1 MSTTTA
7 VVRKNT
13 YYDSVSLMSVST
25 KANALDGVEQA
36 FTAMGTEM
44 NKGVLENLGLLTE
57 ELRAAESGDLMIV
70 LVAEDGADTE
80 ALLAGIEDLLTRKAP
95 ASAAAGEVTYRT
107 VASAAAGIEGANLAV
122 IAVNGAYAAREAR
135 KALESGLHVMMFSD
149 NVTVEDE
156 VALKELAHSKGLFMM
171 GPDCGTAIVNNV
183 ALCFGNKVRPGSVG
197 IVAASGTG
205 SQEVSVR
212 VHALGGGVSQ
222 LIGTGGRDLSERV
235 GGIMMVDGIRALAA
249 DPATDVI
256 VLVSKPPAPSVE
268 KKVLAEVAAAGK
280 PVVVWFI
287 DGSEEA
293 VAAAGGHF
301 AAGSLQAAR
310 KAVELAGTAG
320 TGGAVAGGAVA
331 GGAVAEE
338 SDAEAAAAEIV
349 ARLAD
354 GQKYVRGLFCG
365 GTLCDET
372 MYAVRDAGIDVWSN
386 IQKDPAFRL
395 PAGAASRGHT
405 FLDFG
410 DDDFTNG
417 RPHPMIDPSLRVE
430 RIVEEAGDPEVAAL
444 VLDFVLGFGSHE
456 DPVGTTLPAIEEA
469 RRLARE
475 AGRHLEVVAYVL
487 GTDLD
492 TPSVAAQT
500 AALRAAGV
508 TVTLSSTETGRLARE
523 IAKKAQA

>member
-1 MSTTTA
+1 VSITA

-13 YYDSVSLMSVST
+13 YFDSVSLMSVST
-25 KANALDGVEQA
+25 RANGLDGVDQA

-44 NKGVLENLGLLTE
+44 NKGVLENLGLLTD

-80 ALLAGIEDLLTRKAP
+80 ALLAEIEDLLTRKAP
-95 ASAAAGEVTYRT
+95 ASAGGGEVTYRT
-107 VASAAAGIEGANLAV
+107 IASAAAGIDGANLAV
-122 IAVNGAYAAREAR
+122 VAVNGAYAAREAR

-149 NVTVEDE
+149 NVAVEDE
-156 VALKELAHSKGLFMM
+156 IALKNLAHDKGLFMM
-171 GPDCGTAIVNNV
+171 GPDCGTAIINNV
-183 ALCFGNKVRPGSVG
+183 ALCFGNKVRPGSIG

-212 VHALGGGVSQ
+212 VHALGGGISQ
-222 LIGTGGRDLSERV
+222 LIGTGGRDLSEQV

-256 VLVSKPPAPSVE
+256 VLVSKPPAASVE

-293 VAAAGGHF
+293 VTAAGGHF

-310 KAVELAGTAG
+310 KAVELAGVEG
-320 TGGAVAGGAVA
+320 SAVEEFEAEVA
-331 GGAVAEE
+331 
-338 SDAEAAAAEIV
+338 AEAV
-349 ARLAD
+349 VPRLAE

-372 MYAVRDAGIDVWSN
+372 MYAVRDAGLDVWSN
-386 IQKDPAFRL
+386 IQKNADFRL
-395 PAGAASRGHT
+395 PAGSASRGHT

-417 RPHPMIDPSLRVE
+417 RPHPMIDPALRIE
-430 RIVEEAGDPEVAAL
+430 RIVEEAKDPEVAAI
-444 VLDFVLGFGSHE
+444 VMDFVLGFGSHE

-469 RRLARE
+469 LRVAKD
-475 AGRHLEVVAYVL
+475 AGRHLEIVAYVL

-492 TPSVAAQT
+492 TPSVAAQS

-508 TVTLSSTETGRLARE
+508 TVTLSSTETGRFARE

>member
-13 YYDSVSLMSVST
+13 YFDSVSLMSVST

-44 NKGVLENLGLLTE
+44 NKGVLDNLGLLTD
-57 ELRAAESGDLMIV
+57 ELKAAESGDLMVV

-80 ALLAGIEDLLTRKAP
+80 ALLAEIEGLLTRKAP
-95 ASAAAGEVTYRT
+95 ASADGGQVTYRT
-107 VASAAAGIEGANLAV
+107 ITSAAEGIAGANLAV
-122 IAVNGAYAAREAR
+122 IAVNGSYAAREAR

-149 NVTVEDE
+149 NVAVEDE
-156 VALKELAHSKGLFMM
+156 IALKSLAHDKGLFMM
-171 GPDCGTAIVNNV
+171 GPDCGTAIINNI
-183 ALCFGNKVRPGSVG
+183 ALCFGNKVRPGNVG

-222 LIGTGGRDLSERV
+222 LIGTGGRDLSEQV

-293 VAAAGGHF
+293 VTAAGGHF
-301 AAGSLQAAR
+301 AAGSLQAAT
-310 KAVELAGTAG
+310 KAVELAGLAPA
-320 TGGAVAGGAVA
+320 AV
-331 GGAVAEE
+331 EDF
-338 SDAEAAAAEIV
+338 DAEAAAGAVV
-349 ARLAD
+349 ARLAE

-372 MYAVRDAGIDVWSN
+372 MYAVRDAGLDVWSN
-386 IQKDPAFRL
+386 IQKNADFRL
-395 PAGAASRGHT
+395 PAGSASRGHT

-417 RPHPMIDPSLRVE
+417 RPHPMIDPALRIE
-430 RIVEEAGDPEVAAL
+430 RIVEEAKDPEVAAL
-444 VLDFVLGFGSHE
+444 VMDFVLGFGSHE

-469 RRLARE
+469 QRVAKE

-508 TVTLSSTETGRLARE
+508 TVTLSSTETGQFARE

>member
-1 MSTTTA
+1 MSITA

-13 YYDSVSLMSVST
+13 YFDSVSLMSVST
-25 KANALDGVEQA
+25 KANGLDGVDQA

-44 NKGVLENLGLLTE
+44 NKGVLENLGLLTD

-70 LVAEDGADTE
+70 LVSEDGADTE
-80 ALLAGIEDLLTRKAP
+80 ALLAEIEDLLTRKAP
-95 ASAAAGEVTYRT
+95 ASADGGEVTYRT
-107 VASAAAGIEGANLAV
+107 IASAAAGIDGANLAV

-149 NVTVEDE
+149 NVAVEDE
-156 VALKELAHSKGLFMM
+156 IALKNLAHDKGLFMM
-171 GPDCGTAIVNNV
+171 GPDCGTAIINNI
-183 ALCFGNKVRPGSVG
+183 ALCFGNKVRPGSIG

-212 VHALGGGVSQ
+212 VHALGGGISQ
-222 LIGTGGRDLSERV
+222 LIGTGGRDLSEQV

-256 VLVSKPPAPSVE
+256 VLVSKPPAASVE

-287 DGSEEA
+287 DGSEDA
-293 VAAAGGHF
+293 VTAAGGHF

-310 KAVELAGTAG
+310 KAVELAGVEGSA
-320 TGGAVAGGAVA
+320 AQDA
-331 GGAVAEE
+331 
-338 SDAEAAAAEIV
+338 DAEAAAEAV
-349 ARLAD
+349 VSRLTE

-372 MYAVRDAGIDVWSN
+372 MYAVRDAGLDVWSN
-386 IQKDPAFRL
+386 IQKNADFRL
-395 PAGAASRGHT
+395 PAGSASRGHT

-417 RPHPMIDPSLRVE
+417 RPHPMIDPALRIE
-430 RIVEEAGDPEVAAL
+430 RIVEEAKDPEVAAI
-444 VLDFVLGFGSHE
+444 VMDFVLGFGSHE

-469 RRLARE
+469 LRIAKD
-475 AGRHLEVVAYVL
+475 AGRHLEIVAYVL

-492 TPSVAAQT
+492 TPSVADQS

-508 TVTLSSTETGRLARE
+508 TVTLSSTETGRFARE

>member
-25 KANALDGVEQA
+25 KANALDGVDQA

-44 NKGVLENLGLLTE
+44 NKGVLDNLGLLTD
-57 ELRAAESGDLMIV
+57 ELKAAESGDLMIV
-70 LVAEDGADTE
+70 LVAEDGADTQ

-95 ASAAAGEVTYRT
+95 ASAGGGEVTYRT
-107 VASAAAGIEGANLAV
+107 ITSAAEGIDGANLAV

-135 KALESGLHVMMFSD
+135 KALDSGLHVMMFSD
-149 NVTVEDE
+149 NVAVEDE
-156 VALKELAHSKGLFMM
+156 IALKQLAHDKGLFMM
-171 GPDCGTAIVNNV
+171 GPDCGTAIINNV
-183 ALCFGNKVRPGSVG
+183 ALCFGNKVRPGNVG

-212 VHALGGGVSQ
+212 VHALGGGISQ
-222 LIGTGGRDLSERV
+222 LIGTGGRDLSEQV

-293 VAAAGGHF
+293 VTAAGGHF

-310 KAVELAGTAG
+310 TAVELAGVEQGPAG
-320 TGGAVAGGAVA
+320 TF
-331 GGAVAEE
+331 
-338 SDAEAAAAEIV
+338 DAEAAAQAVVASLAE
-349 ARLAD
+349 

-372 MYAVRDAGIDVWSN
+372 MYAVRDAGLDVWSN
-386 IQKDPAFRL
+386 IQKNADFRL
-395 PAGAASRGHT
+395 PAGSASRGHT

-417 RPHPMIDPSLRVE
+417 RPHPMIDPALRIE
-430 RIVEEAGDPEVAAL
+430 RIVEEAKDPEVAAL
-444 VLDFVLGFGSHE
+444 VMDFVLGFGSHE
-456 DPVGTTLPAIEEA
+456 DPVGTTLPAIQEA
-469 RRLARE
+469 QRIAAE

-492 TPSVAAQT
+492 SPSVAAQSD
-500 AALRAAGV
+500 ALRAAGV
-508 TVTLSSTETGRLARE
+508 TVTLSSTETGQFARE

>member
-1 MSTTTA
+1 
-7 VVRKNT
+7 
-13 YYDSVSLMSVST
+13 MSVST

-44 NKGVLENLGLLTE
+44 NKGVLDNLGLLTD
-57 ELRAAESGDLMIV
+57 ELKAAESGDLMVV
-70 LVAEDGADTE
+70 LVAEDGADTD
-80 ALLAGIEDLLTRKAP
+80 ALLAEIEGLLTRKAP
-95 ASAAAGEVTYRT
+95 ASADGGQVTYRT
-107 VASAAAGIEGANLAV
+107 ITSAAEGIAGANLAV

-149 NVTVEDE
+149 NVAVEDE
-156 VALKELAHSKGLFMM
+156 IALKNLAHDKGLFMM
-171 GPDCGTAIVNNV
+171 GPDCGTAIINNI
-183 ALCFGNKVRPGSVG
+183 ALCFGNKVRPGNVG

-222 LIGTGGRDLSERV
+222 LIGTGGRDLSEQV

-293 VAAAGGHF
+293 VTAAGGHF
-301 AAGSLQAAR
+301 AAGSLQAAQ
-310 KAVELAGTAG
+310 KAVELAGIAPA
-320 TGGAVAGGAVA
+320 AVEAF
-331 GGAVAEE
+331 
-338 SDAEAAAAEIV
+338 DAEAAAGAVV
-349 ARLAD
+349 ARLAE

-372 MYAVRDAGIDVWSN
+372 MYAVRDAGLDVWSN
-386 IQKDPAFRL
+386 IQKNADFRL
-395 PAGAASRGHT
+395 PAGSASRGHT

-417 RPHPMIDPSLRVE
+417 RPHPMIDPALRIE
-430 RIVEEAGDPEVAAL
+430 RIVEEAKDPEVAAL
-444 VLDFVLGFGSHE
+444 VMDFVLGFGSHE

-469 RRLARE
+469 QRIAAE

-508 TVTLSSTETGRLARE
+508 TVTLSSTETGQFARE

>member
-1 MSTTTA
+1 MSITA

-13 YYDSVSLMSVST
+13 YFDSVSLMSVST
-25 KANALDGVEQA
+25 KANGLDGVDQA

-44 NKGVLENLGLLTE
+44 NKGVLENLGLLTD

-80 ALLAGIEDLLTRKAP
+80 ALLAEIEDLLTRKAP
-95 ASAAAGEVTYRT
+95 ASADGGEVTYRT
-107 VASAAAGIEGANLAV
+107 IASAAAGIDGANLAV

-149 NVTVEDE
+149 NVAVEDE
-156 VALKELAHSKGLFMM
+156 IALKNLAHDKGLFMM
-171 GPDCGTAIVNNV
+171 GPDCGTAIINNT
-183 ALCFGNKVRPGSVG
+183 ALCFGNKVRPGSIG

-212 VHALGGGVSQ
+212 VHALGGGISQ
-222 LIGTGGRDLSERV
+222 LIGTGGRDLSEQV

-256 VLVSKPPAPSVE
+256 VLVSKPPAASVE

-293 VAAAGGHF
+293 VTAAGGHF

-310 KAVELAGTAG
+310 KAVELAGVEG
-320 TGGAVAGGAVA
+320 SPV
-331 GGAVAEE
+331 EE
-338 SDAEAAAAEIV
+338 FDAEAAADAV
-349 ARLAD
+349 VSRLAE

-372 MYAVRDAGIDVWSN
+372 MYAVRDAGLDVWSN
-386 IQKDPAFRL
+386 IQKNADFRL
-395 PAGAASRGHT
+395 PAGSASRGHT

-417 RPHPMIDPSLRVE
+417 RPHPMIDPALRIE
-430 RIVEEAGDPEVAAL
+430 RIVEEAKDPEVAAI
-444 VLDFVLGFGSHE
+444 VMDFVLGFGSHE

-469 RRLARE
+469 QRIAKD
-475 AGRHLEVVAYVL
+475 AGRHLEIVAYVL

-492 TPSVAAQT
+492 TPSVAAQS

-508 TVTLSSTETGRLARE
+508 TVTPSSTETGRFARE

>member
-70 LVAEDGADTE
+70 LVAEDGADTG
-80 ALLAGIEDLLTRKAP
+80 ALLSGVEDLLTRKAP
-95 ASAAAGEVTYRT
+95 ASAAGGEVTYRT
-107 VASAAAGIEGANLAV
+107 IASAAAGIEGANLAV

-156 VALKELAHSKGLFMM
+156 IALKNLAHSKGLFMM

-183 ALCFGNKVRPGSVG
+183 ALCFGNKVRPGSIGV
-197 IVAASGTG
+197 VAASGTG

-212 VHALGGGVSQ
+212 VHALGGGISQ

-293 VAAAGGHF
+293 VTAAGGHF
-301 AAGSLQAAR
+301 ASGSLQAAR
-310 KAVELAGTAG
+310 TAVGLAGLAPAAAG
-320 TGGAVAGGAVA
+320 
-331 GGAVAEE
+331 EF
-338 SDAEAAAAEIV
+338 DAEAAAAQV
-349 ARLAD
+349 AARLAD

-372 MYAVRDAGIDVWSN
+372 MYAVRDAGLDVWSN

-395 PAGAASRGHT
+395 PAGSASRGHT

-417 RPHPMIDPSLRVE
+417 RPHPMIDPALRIE
-430 RIVEEAGDPEVAAL
+430 RIVEEAKDPEVAAL

-469 RRLARE
+469 LRLARD
-475 AGRHLEVVAYVL
+475 AGRHLEIVAYVL

-492 TPSVAAQT
+492 TPSVAAQSD
-500 AALRAAGV
+500 ALRAAGV
-508 TVTLSSTETGRLARE
+508 TVTLSSTETGQFARA

>member
-1 MSTTTA
+1 
-7 VVRKNT
+7 
-13 YYDSVSLMSVST
+13 MSVST

-44 NKGVLENLGLLTE
+44 NKGVLDNLGLLTE
-57 ELRAAESGDLMIV
+57 ELRAAESGDLMVV
-70 LVAEDGADTE
+70 LVAEDGADTD
-80 ALLAGIEDLLTRKAP
+80 ALLAEIEGLLTRKAP
-95 ASAAAGEVTYRT
+95 ASADGGQVTYRT
-107 VASAAAGIEGANLAV
+107 VTSAAEGVPGANLAV

-149 NVTVEDE
+149 NVAVEDE
-156 VALKELAHSKGLFMM
+156 IALKQLAHEKGLFMM

-183 ALCFGNKVRPGSVG
+183 ALCFGNKVRPGTIG

-222 LIGTGGRDLSERV
+222 LIGTGGRDLSEQV

-293 VAAAGGHF
+293 VTAAGGHF
-301 AAGSLQAAR
+301 AAGSLQAAQQ
-310 KAVELAGTAG
+310 AVELAG
-320 TGGAVAGGAVA
+320 VAPAPT
-331 GGAVAEE
+331 E
-338 SDAEAAAAEIV
+338 DLDAAAAADAVV

-372 MYAVRDAGIDVWSN
+372 MYAVRDAGLDVFSN
-386 IQKDPAFRL
+386 IQKNADFRL
-395 PAGAASRGHT
+395 PAGSASRGHT

-417 RPHPMIDPSLRVE
+417 RPHPMIDPALRIE
-430 RIVEEAGDPEVAAL
+430 RIVEEAKDPEVAAL
-444 VLDFVLGFGSHE
+444 VMDFVLGFGSHE
-456 DPVGTTLPAIEEA
+456 DPVGTTLPAIEEGQ
-469 RRLARE
+469 RIARE

-508 TVTLSSTETGRLARE
+508 TVTLSSTETGQFARE

>member
-1 MSTTTA
+1 MSTTA

-25 KANALDGVEQA
+25 KANGLAGVEQA
-36 FTAMGTEM
+36 FTAMGTDM
-44 NKGVLENLGLLTE
+44 NKGVLDNLGLLTD
-57 ELRAAESGDLMIV
+57 ELKAAGSGDLMIV
-70 LVAEDGADTE
+70 LVTAEDADTD
-80 ALLAGIEDLLTRKAP
+80 ALLAEVEDLLTRKAP
-95 ASAAAGEVTYRT
+95 ASAGAGAVTYRT
-107 VASAAAGIEGANLAV
+107 VTGAAEGIEGANLAV

-135 KALESGLHVMMFSD
+135 KALNSGLHVMMFSD
-149 NVTVEDE
+149 NVPVADE
-156 VALKELAHSKGLFMM
+156 VSLKQLAHDKGLFMM

-222 LIGTGGRDLSERV
+222 LIGTGGRDLSEEV
-235 GGIMMVDGIRALAA
+235 GGIMMIDGIRALAA

-280 PVVVWFI
+280 PVVVYFI
-287 DGSEEA
+287 GGSEEA
-293 VAAAGGHF
+293 VTAAGGHF
-301 AAGSLQAAR
+301 AAASLDAAR
-310 KAVELAGTAG
+310 QAVVLAGVESAE
-320 TGGAVAGGAVA
+320 GADL
-331 GGAVAEE
+331 
-338 SDAEAAAAEIV
+338 DAEAAAADVV
-349 ARLAD
+349 ARLTE
-354 GQKYVRGLFCG
+354 GQRHVRGLFCG

-372 MYAVRDAGIDVWSN
+372 MYAVQDAGVDVYSN

-395 PAGAASRGHT
+395 SATSASTGHT

-417 RPHPMIDPSLRVE
+417 RPHPMIDPALRLE
-430 RIVEEAGDPEVAAL
+430 RLVEEAKDPSVATI
-444 VLDFVLGFGSHE
+444 VLDFVLGFGAHE
-456 DPVGTTLPAIEEA
+456 DPVGTTLPAIQEA
-469 RRLARE
+469 QRIAAE
-475 AGRHLEVVAYVL
+475 AGRHLPVVAYVL

-492 TPSVAAQT
+492 TPSVAAQS
-500 AALRAAGV
+500 AALEAAGV
-508 TVTLSSTETGRLARE
+508 IVTRSSTETGRLARE